1 MSEREVIL
9 SFPLPFRVL
18 ALVGVGIFGW
28 ATNIHGLD
36 LLGVDVVTA
45 MDLRVDANSSNS
57 HLPPHLSGGPKYPS
71 HPSVIYTAVYRLC
84 AAYSL
89 WCFFSWAI
97 FRYLTYGNMGLVDA
111 FGYIPAISALVVL
124 LVLVLPV
131 DAFSKRE
138 RDKFLHAIRRCL
150 FTSMDGPI
158 YFADIVFA
166 DIFTS
171 FAKVLGDVWLS
182 ACMLLPGNTLFS
194 TPADGEWLRWVMPTI
209 MSLPYLVRL
218 KQCVIEYSLPT
229 NESRRP
235 LFNALKYATSF
246 PVIYL
251 SAAQRIVVS
260 ELVKEKGDAVTQE
273 AWHGEH
279 RLFRL
284 WLLAAAV
291 NSLYSFW
298 WDVTNDWGLSLLKPD
313 DTSRDRPPPP
323 RRLLLPHLQSD
334 IPLLARSSTSTSEDN
349 LTPATNHQRQPYP
362 YGLRSTLLFPL
373 PVYPL
378 LVFLNLILRLTWS
391 IKLSSHLH
399 SKTDGSVTIFWLEM
413 AEVVRRWMWV
423 FVRVEW
429 EVIKRLQ
436 HGSRR
441 EMLPDDFSGDE
452 TEADYEMVP
461 RTPDSNHS
469 RLGRVP

>member
-1 MSEREVIL
+1 MSEIPVIL

-18 ALVGVGIFGW
+18 VLGGLGILGW
-28 ATNIHGLD
+28 ATNLHGLD
-36 LLGVDVVTA
+36 LLGVDAVAA
-45 MDLRVDANSSNS
+45 MDLRIEASASS
-57 HLPPHLSGGPKYPS
+57 HLPPHLSSGPKSPS
-71 HPSVIYTAVYRLC
+71 HPSMIYTAVYRLC
-84 AAYSL
+84 AVYSV
-89 WCFFSWAI
+89 WCFFSWAA
-97 FRYLTYGNMGLVDA
+97 FRYLTYGNMKLVDA

-124 LVLVLPV
+124 LVLVCPV

-158 YFADIVFA
+158 YFADVVFA

-194 TPADGEWLRWVMPTI
+194 TPADGEWLRWVAPTI

-218 KQCVIEYSLPT
+218 KQCVVEYSMPT
-229 NESRRP
+229 NETRRP

-260 ELVKEKGDAVTQE
+260 ELVKEKGDDIAKE

-284 WLLAAAV
+284 WLLAAAI

-298 WDVTNDWGLSLLKPD
+298 WDVTNDWGLSLLKLD
-313 DTSRDRPPPP
+313 NSSDKPPPP

-334 IPLLARSSTSTSEDN
+334 RPLLSRSSTSASEEN
-349 LTPATNHQRQPYP
+349 ILTNHQRQTHP
-362 YGLRSTLLFPL
+362 YGLRQILLFPL

-378 LVFLNLILRLTWS
+378 LVFLNLVLRLTWS

-399 SKTDGSVTIFWLEM
+399 SKTDGSVAIFWLEM

-423 FVRVEW
+423 FLRVEW
-429 EVIKRLQ
+429 EVIKKMN

-441 EMLPDDFSGDE
+441 DVPLDDFSGDE
-452 TEADYEMVP
+452 LEADYEMVP
-461 RTPDSNHS
+461 RTHDDA
-469 RLGRVP
+469 RVP

>member
-1 MSEREVIL
+1 M

-18 ALVGVGIFGW
+18 ALAGLGVLGW
-28 ATNIHGLD
+28 ATNLHGLD
-36 LLGVDVVTA
+36 LLGVDAVAA
-45 MDLRVDANSSNS
+45 MDLRVDANQPNA
-57 HLPPHLSGGPKYPS
+57 HLPPHLSGGPK
-71 HPSVIYTAVYRLC
+71 HPSQPSIIYTAVYQLF

-89 WCFFSWAI
+89 WCFISWAM
-97 FRYLTYGNMGLVDA
+97 FRYLTYGNMSLVDA
-111 FGYIPAISALVVL
+111 FGYIPAISALVVI
-124 LVLVLPV
+124 LVLICPI
-131 DAFSKRE
+131 DAFYKRE
-138 RDKFLHAIRRCL
+138 RDKFLHAVRRCL
-150 FTSMDGPI
+150 FTPMDGPI
-158 YFADIVFA
+158 YFADVVFA

-182 ACMLLPGNTLFS
+182 AYMLLPGNTLS
-194 TPADGEWLRWVMPTI
+194 GAPADGPWLRWVMPTV

-218 KQCVIEYSLPT
+218 KQCVIEYSLPS

-235 LFNALKYATSF
+235 LFNALKYATAF

-251 SAAQRIVVS
+251 SAAQRIVVT
-260 ELVKEKGDAVTQE
+260 ELMEEKGDKIAKE

-284 WLLAAAV
+284 WLLAAVV

-298 WDVTNDWGLSLLKPD
+298 WDVTNDWGLSLLKLDDSSSPSRPD
-313 DTSRDRPPPP
+313 PP

-334 IPLLARSSTSTSEDN
+334 APLLSRGSTPSAEET
-349 LTPATNHQRQPYP
+349 TTAPTNHPRQQPYP
-362 YGLRSTLLFPL
+362 YGLRAILLFPL

-378 LVFLNLILRLTWS
+378 LVFLNLVLRLTWS

-399 SKTDGSVTIFWLEM
+399 SQTEGSVTIFWLEM

-429 EVIKRLQ
+429 EVIKRIQ
-436 HGSRR
+436 DGSHRNNALL
-441 EMLPDDFSGDE
+441 EDFSGD
-452 TEADYEMVP
+452 EADYEMVAQ
-461 RTPDSNHS
+461 TPDHE
-469 RLGRVP
+469 RLGRAP